1 MIEIFAPNPA
11 LHGSVEGY
19 WASWANTADTT
30 RLLPDGRVDVVLAL
44 GESAR
49 SAAIYGSVSAP
60 VEVPV
65 KPGVSYV
72 GIRFRPGMAR
82 HFIKPAMADTNDAV
96 MEDASLL
103 RFPVQRAIDANTLQA
118 VVAALDSALL
128 RHEREAVPAASRVDR
143 MVGLAVRTR
152 GTATVGDLASAFD
165 VSCRQVERDFQQALG
180 MPPKAFLAIQR
191 FLFARALL
199 HRGTPP
205 ALAAVDAGYTDQ
217 SHMHRDMRKLSGQ
230 TPARCL
236 RADVGF
242 LQDQTALS
250 WNHGAFQP

>member
-1 MIEIFAPNPA
+1 MIEFFAPNPE
-11 LHGSVEGY
+11 LRGSVEGY

-44 GESAR
+44 CESAR

-60 VEVPV
+60 VEIPV

-72 GIRFRPGMAR
+72 GIRFHPGMAR
-82 HFIKPAMADTNDAV
+82 HFIRPVMAETNDAV

-103 RFPVQRAIDANTLQA
+103 RFPVQRAMDADNLQA
-118 VVAALDSALL
+118 VVAALNSALL
-128 RHEREAVPAASRVDR
+128 NFKREAVPAAGRVDR
-143 MVGLAVRTR
+143 MIDWAVRTR

-165 VSCRQVERDFQQALG
+165 VSSRQVERDFQHALG
-180 MPPKAFLAIQR
+180 MAPKAFLGIQR

-217 SHMHRDMRKLSGQ
+217 SHMHRDMRKFSGQ

-236 RADVGF
+236 GVDVGF
-242 LQDQTALS
+242 LQDQTALA